1 VDEEDPL
8 EHLAVVVRL
17 GRGVER
23 ELALLVVVLAEV
35 EEDRGGLEDVEVAA
49 VRVDDR
55 RAACGSSGWDSERAR
70 TRRTHIRP
78 FGCHKSIST
87 TARKFTYTVRTLIAM
102 NHGSFSVRLGEQQ
115 LCFRKRSTDGGWS

>member
-35 EEDRGGLEDVEVAA
+35 EEDRGRLEDVEVAA

-55 RAACGSSGWDSERAR
+55 GAACGSSGIGLGAGADMVNAH
-70 TRRTHIRP
+70 T
-78 FGCHKSIST
+78 
-87 TARKFTYTVRTLIAM
+87 TVRLSQEHIS
-102 NHGSFSVRLGEQQ
+102 NSSQVHVHGTHVDRDEPRLL
-115 LCFRKRSTDGGWS
+115 LCETW